1 MGWRIWN
8 KTSTERQTGGR
19 NNAVGPPVCFLK
31 AIPREIFSIK
41 FAKPAPRGNHGCTR
55 TIPLK
60 NAQVRAIRHEL
71 RGAFCLRL
79 YGVSLFAGS
88 MLYILGTMIKM
99 PQNTILEHAIRTS
112 YTPNRYRSR
121 RLKTGAEPT
130 TVQSLTLSVMASM
143 RGTGHLDDQ
152 R

>member
-1 MGWRIWN
+1 
-8 KTSTERQTGGR
+8 
-19 NNAVGPPVCFLK
+19 VGPPVCFLK
-31 AIPREIFSIK
+31 DIPREILSIK
-41 FAKPAPRGNHGCTR
+41 FVKPAPRGNHGCTR

-99 PQNTILEHAIRTS
+99 PQKYIFGARNQNVLHSKPLPESKIENWSRVYDGAVLDSLRHGFNARHW
-112 YTPNRYRSR
+112 PPGRS
-121 RLKTGAEPT
+121 
-130 TVQSLTLSVMASM
+130 TLIGNLVFLSC
-143 RGTGHLDDQ
+143 
-152 R
+152 